1 MEAVHWPMPCL
12 RLAAAREELRL
23 HAMTRR
29 DFDRF
34 FFRVWCGLV
43 SIQLFERDLE
53 AFKIGRVRRC
63 GELCQ
68 RFGGG
73 SR

>member
-34 FFRVWCGLV
+34 FFQGLV

-53 AFKIGRVRRC
+53 AFKIGRV
-63 GELCQ
+63 
-68 RFGGG
+68 
-73 SR
+73 

>member
-34 FFRVWCGLV
+34 FSGFGVHSTFR
-43 SIQLFERDLE
+43 
-53 AFKIGRVRRC
+53 A
-63 GELCQ
+63 
-68 RFGGG
+68 RFGGFQNWQ
-73 SR
+73 SLKMWRTLPKVWRRFAMMV

>member
-34 FFRVWCGLV
+34 FSG
-43 SIQLFERDLE
+43 
-53 AFKIGRVRRC
+53 
-63 GELCQ
+63 
-68 RFGGG
+68 FGAV
-73 SR
+73 